1 MSHSTIR
8 LLYWSP
14 RILAIAF
21 AVFLSIF
28 ALDVFNEVQGFWRIT
43 LALAIHL
50 IPSAL
55 VVAALIVAWRWEGAG
70 VLLFAF
76 LAAWFV
82 WSKSPRHFMHW
93 SMVLGIPL
101 PLLVIAALFL
111 AHWIEGTKLR
121 AAL

>member
-1 MSHSTIR
+1 MSHLIAR

-14 RILAIAF
+14 RILDIAF
-21 AVFLSIF
+21 AILISVF
-28 ALDVFNEVQGFWRIT
+28 ALDVFNEAHGFWGT
-43 LALAIHL
+43 VLALSIHL
-50 IPSAL
+50 IPTAI
-55 VVAALIVAWRWEGAG
+55 VVVMLMVAWRWELAGA
-70 VLLFAF
+70 VLFAF

-111 AHWIEGTKLR
+111 AHWIERPKSRLVH
-121 AAL
+121 

>member
-1 MSHSTIR
+1 MSHSITR

-28 ALDVFNEVQGFWRIT
+28 ALDVFNEAHGVWRIT

-55 VVAALIVAWRWEGAG
+55 VVAALIVAWRWELAGAM
-70 VLLFAF
+70 LFAF
-76 LAAWFV
+76 LTALFV
-82 WSKSPRHFMHW
+82 WSKSPTHFMHW

-101 PLLVIAALFL
+101 PLLVIAGLFL
-111 AHWIEGTKLR
+111 ADWIERPKPRLSH
-121 AAL
+121 